1 MFAMT
6 ISQLFN
12 DDVLKR
18 ASIVSICQFASL
30 SLVSLKETPLHINTK
45 VNVLFRILIRVD
57 FLKIHFF
64 PTLDQSQSNV
74 GFPPKLLNKFSL
86 SDGLRQRLFSFLSS
100 AARIDRTHNYAAPM
114 FLETKIKSFFLNK
127 FSLSDLMFVS
137 RNGAA
142 AQWRA

>member
-45 VNVLFRILIRVD
+45 VNVFFRILIRLD
-57 FLKIHFF
+57 FLKINFF
-64 PTLDQSQSNV
+64 SNIAMDQTQTNV
-74 GFPPKLLNKFSL
+74 GFPPKLLWEL
-86 SDGLRQRLFSFLSS
+86 SQITFALRGRYRWSEKCIVYLHKKCKLG
-100 AARIDRTHNYAAPM
+100 TYVVK
-114 FLETKIKSFFLNK
+114 KIPKK
-127 FSLSDLMFVS
+127 YK
-137 RNGAA
+137 RNL
-142 AQWRA
+142 

>member
-45 VNVLFRILIRVD
+45 VNVFFIISIELI
-57 FLKIHFF
+57 
-64 PTLDQSQSNV
+64 S
-74 GFPPKLLNKFSL
+74 
-86 SDGLRQRLFSFLSS
+86 
-100 AARIDRTHNYAAPM
+100 
-114 FLETKIKSFFLNK
+114 
-127 FSLSDLMFVS
+127 
-137 RNGAA
+137 
-142 AQWRA
+142 

>member
-45 VNVLFRILIRVD
+45 ICVLFRINI
-57 FLKIHFF
+57 
-64 PTLDQSQSNV
+64 V
-74 GFPPKLLNKFSL
+74 GTCA
-86 SDGLRQRLFSFLSS
+86 QW
-100 AARIDRTHNYAAPM
+100 
-114 FLETKIKSFFLNK
+114 
-127 FSLSDLMFVS
+127 VS
-137 RNGAA
+137 RYINSIPNLA
-142 AQWRA
+142 